1 MTSSFSKKPMAD
13 VLDVD
18 VKMQARNESHNGKE
32 FFFHLRENEKM
43 VQELERFK
51 FLSSLAIFRYFSL
64 LFAFL
69 LNRT

>member
-43 VQELERFK
+43 VQELER
-51 FLSSLAIFRYFSL
+51 LAIFRYFSL

-69 LNRT
+69 LNGT